1 MHVGKFV
8 RVIYKFGSNIDTAV
22 NHLVKINKL
31 RGGFFIKLFLYS
43 QIYGENWEL
52 KYFHGLLNKNMTPYK
67 LVDFYNIYT
76 NKVCIYDIK

>member
-31 RGGFFIKLFLYS
+31 RGGFFILIFFCTA
-43 QIYGENWEL
+43 
-52 KYFHGLLNKNMTPYK
+52 KYMVKIG
-67 LVDFYNIYT
+67 I
-76 NKVCIYDIK
+76 